1 MREGFRNLCFA
12 LFEGGP
18 FIDEITLAKQAKQFK
33 LALEQMG
40 VLAKGADQLA
50 VEKFGRFCITAFKEV
65 QKGGNP
71 ANIKT
76 TIGPDLQALTEA
88 QVFRFPST
96 FTFIFR
102 AFASIDGIGKGLD
115 KEFDIGTL
123 AQPFIEVSESV
134 T

>member
-1 MREGFRNLCFA
+1 M
-12 LFEGGP
+12 
-18 FIDEITLAKQAKQFK
+18 
-33 LALEQMG
+33 
-40 VLAKGADQLA
+40 
-50 VEKFGRFCITAFKEV
+50 EKFGRFCITAFKDV
-65 QKGGNP
+65 QKGGSP